1 MKKRMMALLAA
12 AAMCLSLAACT
23 ISTPTVVG
31 KIGDVEITSGMYLL
45 CQFQAFTTA
54 QSKASSTQDTTKVKS
69 FLKQNFEAESAASS
83 AADSAAS
90 AASSESAAETESAA
104 ESSVIGQSVSEY
116 VAAETLRNLQYYA
129 AVKTRFTALGGKLT
143 DQEISDADSLSQ
155 NIWKA
160 NSDLYAKNGFGL
172 DTIKEYEYTLTMASD
187 LLTLVYGPDGEQAI
201 SDADLT
207 DYLEND
213 LVYGY
218 YISVPLYNSSTYAFA
233 DADQQQQIKDACQA
247 VVDEYTQLHSA
258 GTPAETINGAAVS
271 QAADSTASAAAESQA
286 DSTAASTA
294 AESAADSS
302 AASADSTAASADTA
316 TQSAAYQEFY
326 QAVLDKLPAAYTV
339 LGSDFDASNVSIT
352 TNFIDSESMSYYGDD
367 AAKIQ
372 NCAVGEGV
380 VVALG
385 TYSYE
390 IFVREDPLAVNTLD
404 DVRATALQDWKGQE
418 LQDALFAYGADTLP
432 NNLDAGAM
440 QQLPA
445 AKIKLASS
453 STAAA

>member
-23 ISTPTVVG
+23 ISTPSVVG

-54 QSKASSTQDTTKVKS
+54 QSKASSTQDTTKVKA
-69 FLKQNFEAESAASS
+69 FLKQKFEAESTASS
-83 AADSAAS
+83 AASSGAA
-90 AASSESAAETESAA
+90 SESAAGSDAEA

-116 VAAETLRNLQYYA
+116 VAAETLRNMQYYA
-129 AVKTRFTALGGKLT
+129 AVKTRFAALGGKLT
-143 DQEISDADSLSQ
+143 EQEISEADSLAQ
-155 NIWKA
+155 NIWDA
-160 NSDLYAKNGFGL
+160 NSNLYAKNGFGL
-172 DTIKEYEYTLTMASD
+172 DAIKEYEYTLTMAND
-187 LLTLVYGPDGEQAI
+187 LLALVYGPEGEQAV

-258 GTPAETINGAAVS
+258 GTPAETVNGAVADSAVS
-271 QAADSTASAAAESQA
+271 AADSATTSSG
-286 DSTAASTA
+286 
-294 AESAADSS
+294 AESAADSASDSASS
-302 AASADSTAASADTA
+302 AADSADTSAA
-316 TQSAAYQEFY
+316 TQSETYQEFY
-326 QAVLDKLPAAYTV
+326 QAVQDKLPDAYAV
-339 LGSDFDASNVSIT
+339 LNSDFDASNVSIT
-352 TNFIDSESMSYYGDD
+352 TNFIDNESMSYYGDD
-367 AAKIQ
+367 ADKIRG
-372 NCAVGEGV
+372 CAVGEGV

-385 TYSYE
+385 SYSYE

-404 DVRATALQDWKGQE
+404 DVRTTALQDWKGQE
-418 LQDALFAYGADTLP
+418 LQDALYAYGADTLE
-432 NNLDAGAM
+432 NDLDASAM
-440 QQLPA
+440 KQLPA

-453 STAAA
+453 SNAAA